1 MDIFTHALLPY
12 LIGKSFKRKNQELT
26 AFVLGGTAPDSDV
39 LIMWINFVYPTFFLI
54 AHRGITHSLFF
65 GFLTA
70 IVLLYLVSRP
80 GFTLF
85 IRRFINFEPVITGR
99 TAVLACA
106 GVAIHLFLD
115 YLTTRGVPLL
125 YPLVTTRYSAELFF
139 YTDLSLTILSL
150 ALIIYLYKK
159 PMQTGTSIKFLLM
172 FLVIFALM
180 GGLRLAEKDRSI
192 SFMHSENAT
201 AYPTADLFDWYVME
215 ENKDQIK
222 IYEFNGSGGNPVYSN
237 TVRRFNVFPGRSE
250 DEALEIAG
258 MLPQVKMFRWKAY
271 TVAVN
276 ATYNGDEWSLEYYD
290 PLARAQLRDM
300 PEKFKG
306 IIKDFSSLNVT
317 VKGSTAVVT

>member
-1 MDIFTHALLPY
+1 MDIFSHALIPY
-12 LIGKSFKRKNQELT
+12 LIGKSFKRRNQELT
-26 AFVLGGTAPDSDV
+26 AFVLGGIAPDSDV

-54 AHRGITHSLFF
+54 THRGITHSLFF

-70 IVLLYLVSRP
+70 IGLLYLVSRP
-80 GFTLF
+80 GITLF

-99 TAVLACA
+99 TVVLACA

-115 YLTTRGVPLL
+115 YLTTRGIPLL
-125 YPLVTTRYSAELFF
+125 YPLSATRYSAELFF

-150 ALIIYLYKK
+150 VLIIYLYKK
-159 PMQTGTSIKFLLM
+159 PIQAGTSIKFFLI

-180 GGLRLAEKDRSI
+180 GGLRFAEKNRSI
-192 SFMHSENAT
+192 AFLQSQNAA
-201 AYPTADLFDWYVME
+201 AYPTPDPFDWYIME

-237 TVRRFNVFPGRSE
+237 TVRRFNVFPGGSP

-258 MLPQVKMFRWKAY
+258 MLPQVKMFRWRAY

-276 ATYNGDEWSLEYYD
+276 ATYNGFEWSLEYYD
-290 PLARAQLRDM
+290 PLARAQLRDIPM
-300 PEKFKG
+300 IFNG
-306 IIKDFSSLNVT
+306 LARGFGSLNVT
-317 VKGSTAVVT
+317 VKGNEAVAE